1 MITNRKKLLIVDD
14 SEIDREILKN
24 ILGDEFQIVEAYN
37 GYDGLEIILK
47 REEHLDGI
55 LLDVSMPVLDGF
67 SVLRVMREN
76 NIKYIP
82 VFLITAEATKD
93 NVVRAA
99 EYNVSEFIVKP
110 FERDKVLKRIYYK
123 LGIVS
128 NQELAEKDIEE
139 INTYISRMEAVYKK
153 YFINFGQDSSH
164 YVRMTD
170 LMKIL
175 LSKYAANNPGLK
187 LDYVQIEIISKA
199 AYFCDIGKI
208 LIPTGTKE
216 NEERYQ
222 SHTLLGADIMRMN
235 NSKSCEYFVQI
246 AADMC
251 AHHHERYD
259 GNGFPNRIY
268 GDSNLVYTQ
277 LCRLIDSFDDL
288 FFRYREHSEM
298 QFDFVAGDLAKDKG
312 AVSPQVFSLLME
324 CKPNIIM
331 YYNTKV

>member
-1 MITNRKKLLIVDD
+1 MDD

-24 ILGDEFQIVEAYN
+24 ILGDEFQIIEAYN

-139 INTYISRMEAVYKK
+139 INTYIY
-153 YFINFGQDSSH
+153 ITNG
-164 YVRMTD
+164 
-170 LMKIL
+170 
-175 LSKYAANNPGLK
+175 
-187 LDYVQIEIISKA
+187 
-199 AYFCDIGKI
+199 
-208 LIPTGTKE
+208 
-216 NEERYQ
+216 
-222 SHTLLGADIMRMN
+222 
-235 NSKSCEYFVQI
+235 SC
-246 AADMC
+246 
-251 AHHHERYD
+251 
-259 GNGFPNRIY
+259 
-268 GDSNLVYTQ
+268 L
-277 LCRLIDSFDDL
+277 
-288 FFRYREHSEM
+288 
-298 QFDFVAGDLAKDKG
+298 
-312 AVSPQVFSLLME
+312 
-324 CKPNIIM
+324 
-331 YYNTKV
+331 

>member
-24 ILGDEFQIVEAYN
+24 ILGDEFQIIEAYN

-47 REEHLDGI
+47 REGHLDGI

-139 INTYISRMEAVYKK
+139 INTYIY
-153 YFINFGQDSSH
+153 ITNG
-164 YVRMTD
+164 
-170 LMKIL
+170 
-175 LSKYAANNPGLK
+175 
-187 LDYVQIEIISKA
+187 
-199 AYFCDIGKI
+199 
-208 LIPTGTKE
+208 
-216 NEERYQ
+216 
-222 SHTLLGADIMRMN
+222 
-235 NSKSCEYFVQI
+235 SC
-246 AADMC
+246 
-251 AHHHERYD
+251 
-259 GNGFPNRIY
+259 
-268 GDSNLVYTQ
+268 L
-277 LCRLIDSFDDL
+277 
-288 FFRYREHSEM
+288 
-298 QFDFVAGDLAKDKG
+298 
-312 AVSPQVFSLLME
+312 
-324 CKPNIIM
+324 
-331 YYNTKV
+331 